1 MTTVKVYWD
10 REFEE
15 IRIRN
20 EKRDI
25 LATIFSV
32 PQNMGSGV
40 VRKYEIVVHGEVYP
54 ITFKLC
60 IPPPTTRACHNQLWL
75 RIPFQWQR

>member
-54 ITFKLC
+54 ITFEL
-60 IPPPTTRACHNQLWL
+60 
-75 RIPFQWQR
+75 